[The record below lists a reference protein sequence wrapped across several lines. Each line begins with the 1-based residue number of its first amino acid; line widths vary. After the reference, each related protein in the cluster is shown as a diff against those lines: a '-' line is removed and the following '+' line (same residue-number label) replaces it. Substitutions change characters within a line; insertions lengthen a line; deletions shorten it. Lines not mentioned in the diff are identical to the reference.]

1 MYLKIF
7 SVIAIFFLAL
17 GAANA
22 KISDKDKES
31 IERGLLQF
39 ANDPQKMAIT
49 LSVLNDRYDFS
60 DEPEFR
66 QKVISIAQNAG
77 ADINKYP
84 NLKEGKAPTLDDL
97 VVVEDSAA
105 QETSAPEAA
114 ETIETVEPIAEETE
128 SGNRGIVFSFIAVVA
143 IVVIGAVV
151 FVLRK
156 KKQF

>member
-1 MYLKIF
+1 MYFKIV
-7 SVIAIFFLAL
+7 SVTIIFFLLL
-17 GAANA
+17 GAVSA
-22 KISDKDKES
+22 KISDDDKDS
-31 IERGLLQF
+31 IERGLQQF

-77 ADINKYP
+77 ANISKYP

-97 VVVEDSAA
+97 VVVEDLTV

-114 ETIETVEPIAEETE
+114 ETIETVQQAEN
-128 SGNRGIVFSFIAVVA
+128 GNTGLIVFFVAVAV
-143 IVVIGAVV
+143 IVVIGAVIL
-151 FVLRK
+151 VLRK